1 MTALQRK
8 AILVNDKFICHK
20 KNGKGNTLIFSRN
33 HPTAKFVRVVVD
45 SGIDKTSG
53 KIVSNASV
61 KLCYINIQKSWRE
74 ITTPI
79 TTDTKGLAS
88 LVTKVEAAEK
98 FVKSCKFCKAKKFTA
113 KSGKVVCAN
122 ACWTKWGG
130 KKKSATT
137 QKKKPQKSSQKIAA
151 QKTKAARQKNLQRKP
166 QRKSSQKF
174 VAKILPGDLVTV
186 EQIIEGKISQ
196 DFTGSILGVVM
207 TVEPGGYVKTNW
219 TANTSSLPEWEL
231 PYDNKYS
238 DRLHTVNRFKVL
250 SRPVE
255 YAIVS

>member
-8 AILVNDKFICHK
+8 AILVTDKFICHK

-113 KSGKVVCAN
+113 KSGNVVCAN

-130 KKKSATT
+130 KKKSATP
-137 QKKKPQKSSQKIAA
+137 KKKSSQKIAA
-151 QKTKAARQKNLQRKP
+151 QKTRAARQKNLQRKP

-174 VAKILPGDLVTV
+174 AAKILPGDLVTV

-255 YAIVS
+255 YALVT